1 MSAAGRRVKLD
12 LFAEP
17 SGDVGA
23 SSTQGKVGE
32 NCDTENSVGSPN
44 SPSSSGNYDENFQ
57 PTLLGGIKGS
67 LEISTRSFCPLMKIA
82 AGEESGDIGTN
93 DGNEHFVLKLEEFVI
108 DHDSTSANGFQKFNS
123 RQ

>member
-67 LEISTRSFCPLMKIA
+67 LEISTRSFCPLDRNQGILSCCLSSIVMTNWMTIQMKEKI
-82 AGEESGDIGTN
+82 EQLPRTHLTIC
-93 DGNEHFVLKLEEFVI
+93 
-108 DHDSTSANGFQKFNS
+108 
-123 RQ
+123 